1 MRTRIINKKT
11 IKKGRI
17 VLLRADFNVPVKNG
31 KIVDDFKIMRTLPT
45 IDFLLDNGNKIIVMT
60 HLGGGGK
67 KIAST
72 RPLAVFLKKKGYK
85 NILFLNNLLDP
96 GNKEKIKKSKADI
109 ILLENLRSQPGE
121 ESNDRDFA
129 RMLSELGDVYVN
141 DAFGVSHRRHASVS
155 AIKEFIPSF
164 AGLLL
169 SEEINN
175 LNKILKPKQPLVAI
189 LGGAKIGTKL
199 PLIKK
204 LSQKAKYILVGG
216 GIANN
221 FFATRGFDIGSSLVE
236 KDLMDETKKLDSD
249 KIILPLDIITA
260 PKAGSKKIEI
270 RLPGK
275 ISRNYAVFD
284 IGPKSIGHF
293 STYIKTAATII
304 WNGPLGYFENE
315 KFKHGTLSIGR
326 SIASR
331 SRGKAFA
338 VIGGG
343 ETVEAART
351 TKMMDY
357 IDWVSTGG
365 GAMLSYLSEEEM
377 PGLEGLLISRSKSK

>member
-1 MRTRIINKKT
+1 MRIKIINKKT
-11 IKKGRI
+11 IKKGST
-17 VLLRADFNVPVKNG
+17 VLLRVDFNVPIKNG
-31 KIVDDFKIMRTLPT
+31 KIEDDFKITRTLPT
-45 IDFLLDNGNKIIVMT
+45 IDFLLENGNKIIVMT
-60 HLGGGGK
+60 HLGGSGK
-67 KIAST
+67 KIATT
-72 RPLAVFLKKKGYK
+72 RPLAEFLKKKGYE

-96 GNKEKIKKSKADI
+96 SNKEKIKKSKANLI
-109 ILLENLRSQPGE
+109 MLENLRSQPGE
-121 ESNDRDFA
+121 ESNDHGFA
-129 RMLSELGDVYVN
+129 EALSELGDVYVN

-169 SEEINN
+169 SDEINN

-189 LGGAKIGTKL
+189 LGGAKISTKL

-221 FFATRGFDIGSSLVE
+221 FFAVRGYDIGSSLVE

-260 PKAGSKKIEI
+260 KKAGSKKINI
-270 RLPGK
+270 CLPGK
-275 ISRNYAVFD
+275 IPINNAVFD
-284 IGPKSIGHF
+284 IGPKSIMLF
-293 STYIKTAATII
+293 SAYIKKAATII

-315 KFKHGTLSIGR
+315 KFKHGTLIIGR
-326 SIASR
+326 CIASR
-331 SRGKAFA
+331 SKGKAFA

-343 ETVEAART
+343 ETVEAARM

-377 PGLEGLLISRSKSK
+377 PGLEGLLIGQSKNK